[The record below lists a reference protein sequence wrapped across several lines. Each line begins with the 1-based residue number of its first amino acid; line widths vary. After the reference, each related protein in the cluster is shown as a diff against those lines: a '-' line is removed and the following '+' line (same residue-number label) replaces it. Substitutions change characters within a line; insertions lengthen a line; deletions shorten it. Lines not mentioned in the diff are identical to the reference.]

1 MRIFPP
7 VVHVAKGTSP
17 TLTAPVTLIH
27 PVTGTVH
34 HIPANTI
41 IYINCVAVQNDDSIY
56 GDDVE
61 KFRPDRFLDESSEK
75 GKPSIKSYGKGTFL
89 AWSGGPRVCP
99 GSKMSQVEFVS
110 VFMSIFSKYKV
121 ELVRKEVDDGKGGKR
136 KETME
141 EARVRV
147 DGLMA
152 DSQSRLTLQ
161 MNRPREVEL
170 RFVERRR

>member
-1 MRIFPP
+1 M
-7 VVHVAKGTSP
+7 VHVAKGTSP
-17 TLTAPVTLIH
+17 TLTVPVALTH

-41 IYINCVAVQNDDSIY
+41 IHINCVAVQNDHSIY

-61 KFRPDRFLDESSEK
+61 KFRPDRFLDESAEK
-75 GKPSIKSYGKGTFL
+75 GKPTIRSYGKGTFL

-110 VFMSIFSKYKV
+110 VFMSIFSKYRV
-121 ELVRKEVDDGKGGKR
+121 ELVRKEIDDGRGGKR
-136 KETME
+136 KETTE
-141 EARVRV
+141 EARSRV

-170 RFVERRR
+170 RFVEKRKS